1 MDDDSALDTTLGDH
15 TASNMTMFPKADD
28 SLLSSVL
35 LRKEPANAPQEGPA
49 PAAPGESESP
59 ERIRLQLEQLHQL
72 NHMFESYERA
82 LRSSLT
88 QTEVR
93 TAALIQ
99 AFAQRISETDA
110 LLDSYTKIMLQG
122 QRRRQLLNDESW
134 RGATQ
139 VRSITDMPSKLRQN
153 RHNGRTT
160 ARSDRNEQKR
170 NLTCARR
177 QNYRRLSPH
186 VQLKGRVHRVGLG
199 RPRVQAA
206 PLRQAP
212 LVKGKSVPVA
222 SSHPADA
229 PVANLRYQYAADASR
244 HKAS

>member
-1 MDDDSALDTTLGDH
+1 MDVSTPTSRHVMDDDSALDTTLGDH

-88 QTEVR
+88 QTE
-93 TAALIQ
+93 

-139 VRSITDMPSKLRQN
+139 QAAAEQAQRQEHRQVRSKRTEAESDVREKAKLSSSIPTRTAQGQGLPSRP
-153 RHNGRTT
+153 RTT
-160 ARSDRNEQKR
+160 SRPGSATEAGTASQREKRARNFQSSR
-170 NLTCARR
+170 
-177 QNYRRLSPH
+177 
-186 VQLKGRVHRVGLG
+186 G
-199 RPRVQAA
+199 RPRGESSLPVRGGRI
-206 PLRQAP
+206 PL
-212 LVKGKSVPVA
+212 
-222 SSHPADA
+222 
-229 PVANLRYQYAADASR
+229 
-244 HKAS
+244 